1 MDGYTVLQ
9 MVPVQNVPPY
19 ALDTAVIY
27 STCGYV
33 WLLVVTLGLHLV
45 TTGYIRLPY
54 RLISH
59 CL

>member
-1 MDGYTVLQ
+1 
-9 MVPVQNVPPY
+9 MVTLCYRWYLCKMFHHN

-33 WLLVVTLGLHLV
+33 WLLKVTLGLHLV

-54 RLISH
+54 RLM
-59 CL
+59 L